1 MRQIEPD
8 FAAALASGATTLCHC
23 WRLVRRDGHVLGF
36 TDHDEDLAFGGTSFA
51 ARAGL
56 DAAQAQADLG
66 FTIASSEVAGA
77 FSTNL
82 LAEADLAAGL
92 WDGASVETWRVD
104 WSNSARRL
112 LLDVNMIGGVSR
124 RDNAFSA
131 ELRSMA
137 HLLDQE
143 RGRVFQT
150 TCTADLGDANCK
162 VDLSQPAFRATCAVL
177 SSDGHLGVTL
187 GLQGFSDGFFSGG
200 VLVVSTGANAGARV
214 QIKEHRVDGSAHA
227 VSMWTTLPVPL
238 ASGDSVSLAAGC
250 DKLASTCRDRFG
262 NLVNFRGCPHM
273 PGNDVLAAY
282 ASSTIVMDG
291 GSLFS

>member
-1 MRQIEPD
+1 MRQIDPA
-8 FAAALASGATTLCHC
+8 FAAALASGASSLCHC
-23 WRLVRRDGHVLGF
+23 WRLVRRDGQVLGF
-36 TDHDEDLAFGGTSFA
+36 TDHDEDLLFGSTTFA

-56 DAAQAQADLG
+56 DAAQAEAELG
-66 FTIASSEVAGA
+66 FTVAGSEVAGA
-77 FSTNL
+77 FSADI

-104 WSNSARRL
+104 WSNPSSRV
-112 LLDVNMIGGVSR
+112 LLDVGTIGDVR
-124 RDNAFSA
+124 RKDNSFSA

-150 TCTADLGDANCK
+150 TCTADLGDASCK

-177 SSDGHLGVTL
+177 SSDGHLGVVL
-187 GLQGFSDGFFSGG
+187 GLQGFNDGFFSGG
-200 VLVVSTGANAGARV
+200 VLVVVSGANAGARV
-214 QIKEHRVDGSAHA
+214 QIKEHRFDGSAHL
-227 VSMWTTLPVPL
+227 VSLWTALPVPL
-238 ASGDSVSLAAGC
+238 GIGDSVSLTAGC

-282 ASSTIVMDG
+282 ASSAIVMDG